1 MSFIAV
7 LACLY
12 LQHIDNDI
20 VYETVGKKP
29 LMLDAYRPATPNGKV
44 FIAIHGGGFTG
55 GNKGGNTGEL
65 CRYLSSRGFTCFDIN
80 YRLQKDVGGTLQNA
94 TNAAV
99 DDAVSAYN
107 WVVKNANTYGGDPRL
122 VSVGGSSAGAITALY
137 ATYSRKLPVKSVV
150 DLWGGMYGKEN
161 DIKSG
166 SPPLLIVHGIN
177 DKVVSIA
184 LARAME
190 NRAHMAN
197 VSVRFLSHDGGH
209 GIDLNSTIRKATILE
224 HIESFLHET
233 MK

>member
-1 MSFIAV
+1 MVALLSFLIA
-7 LACLY
+7 
-12 LQHIDNDI
+12 QHVDNDI
-20 VYETVGKKP
+20 VYTTIGTKQLK
-29 LMLDAYRPATPNGKV
+29 LDAYRPPIPNKKV

-55 GNKGGNTGEL
+55 GSKGGNTGEL
-65 CRYLSSRGFTCFDIN
+65 CRYLSKRGFTCFDID
-80 YRLQKDVGGTLQNA
+80 YRLQKDVGGTKQDA

-99 DDAVSAYN
+99 DDAVAAYN
-107 WVVKNANTYGGDPRL
+107 WVVKNAENYGGDPRL
-122 VSVGGSSAGAITALY
+122 ISIGGTSAGAITALY
-137 ATYSRKLPVKSVV
+137 AAYSRKLPVKSVI

-161 DIKSG
+161 DIKTG

-190 NRAHMAN
+190 NRAHAAN

-209 GIDLNSTIRKATILE
+209 GIDLNSSIKKATILE